1 MVRFATPI
9 TLRLNHGDMLACDQT
24 TARVR
29 VMSGSA
35 WITQR
40 GDLVDHF
47 LRQGQSFELRRGHGV
62 VIGAEQELW
71 LRFESEAGWHSG
83 WLTSWQRMRG
93 WLTGRATVAAT
104 VAG

>member
-9 TLRLNHGDMLACDQT
+9 TLRLGRGDVLAWDQA

-35 WITQR
+35 WITRR

-47 LRQGQSFELRRGHGV
+47 LHHGQSFELRRGHGV
-62 VIGAEQELW
+62 LIGAEQELW
-71 LRFESEAGWHSG
+71 LRFEGEADW
-83 WLTSWQRMRG
+83 RIRG
-93 WLTGRATVAAT
+93 SALWARLRHRLTGRSTAPAT